1 LFLQKQKIALE
12 PYQKP
17 KSQIPTVL
25 LNISDL
31 VADLDNPKLEI
42 ENTKKVVMSFSH
54 ELRLVFQAYCDGLQE
69 KGPGAVA
76 RSQSRLRSGPL
87 VQILK
92 STLLSQCYTV
102 KCARALT
109 LESFGRIR
117 AAC

>member
-1 LFLQKQKIALE
+1 M
-12 PYQKP
+12 
-17 KSQIPTVL
+17 L

-42 ENTKKVVMSFSH
+42 ENAKKVVMSFSH

-87 VQILK
+87 VQILI
-92 STLLSQCYTV
+92 STLLSQFYKV

-109 LESFGRIR
+109 LESVCRVR
-117 AAC
+117 EACR